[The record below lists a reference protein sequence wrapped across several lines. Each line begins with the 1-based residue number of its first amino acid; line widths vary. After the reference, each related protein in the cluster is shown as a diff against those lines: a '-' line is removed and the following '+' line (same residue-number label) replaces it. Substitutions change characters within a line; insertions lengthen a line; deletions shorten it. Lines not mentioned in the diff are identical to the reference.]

1 MININCL
8 TFKIFTKFIVQWLE
22 QIAHNSFDAG
32 SNPAK
37 LSYDMCKY
45 K

>member
-1 MININCL
+1 ML
-8 TFKIFTKFIVQWLE
+8 KIFTKFIVQWLE
-22 QIAHNSFDAG
+22 QTAHNSFDAG

-37 LSYDMCKY
+37 LSYDVRTY